1 MHFKEKQFCLF
12 MFAFLLNGG
21 STLKKRICSPRANS
35 LFSEKTRFG
44 RAVSSRELKTG
55 NHKKKQLPLAE
66 KMDVK
71 SYILPVN
78 DNNIMCNVIYF
89 YLHLFNSKKVND
101 L

>member
-1 MHFKEKQFCLF
+1 M
-12 MFAFLLNGG
+12 
-21 STLKKRICSPRANS
+21 
-35 LFSEKTRFG
+35 
-44 RAVSSRELKTG
+44 SSRELKTG
-55 NHKKKQLPLAE
+55 NHKKKQFPLAE

-78 DNNIMCNVIYF
+78 DNNVMCNVIYF